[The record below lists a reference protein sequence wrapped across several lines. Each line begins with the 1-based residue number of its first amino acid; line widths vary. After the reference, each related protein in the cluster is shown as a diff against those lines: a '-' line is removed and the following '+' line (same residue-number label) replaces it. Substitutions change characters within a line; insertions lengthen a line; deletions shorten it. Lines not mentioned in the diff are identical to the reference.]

1 MTSVEIVEKIKRVLA
16 DPEGLTFGALSSLA
30 RDYASRCRR
39 LDERLGRAVACVHT
53 GALCEAA
60 RLVQDGNLLNEFQA
74 LSFENVDEWQAICR
88 QLGCDVA
95 AKVSADNGKEMQLF
109 YFSYEESRDLFA
121 RHRLLALQ
129 GAAPKDRLDVLYQ
142 LRAKFPKC
150 QSFIRSIGELEKA
163 REREIANDLKKI
175 DSSNPPEEFFRAA
188 LAELE
193 SPNRITPV
201 SQELLTNLHAWEA
214 FAASST
220 LTAQLRELLNRWAVA
235 YSENDEKAELTC
247 LNSYRTGVFAP
258 ALGYLEPDERETVEL
273 LQRHAAQIERREQ
286 ARAELK
292 RKTKELARASETLD
306 DVDKLSNLMATAEM
320 LAENAQMQL
329 DPALKAACA
338 RRVESLQLQKS
349 RRSTVVVT
357 AGAAILVLFS
367 VAALFSIYRAQTQRD
382 ANKAAETINSKL
394 DEFERNNVYAAL
406 EETAALVDRTG
417 KKHPNYKNTEA
428 YEKAEERFARVQEAE
443 NKRAARLNDE
453 MIKYANQ
460 LKNNELPPVASL
472 KDLCRTKDELD
483 KYEQLQKRYRKVES
497 ENSARVNDEFRTN
510 LETLAGDLEA
520 AKEKSG
526 GDAAPA
532 IAKARS
538 FLTSLRAT
546 QETSKIESTLIQE
559 LDAIETQLDGLEK
572 RFASR
577 QKDDE
582 FTRGLISQV
591 GSISAYSEKLGA
603 AALDGESAA
612 LFESAK
618 KDVENAARAERYN
631 LFIGKNGDPLAWAKN
646 ADAFAQFS
654 SIAEG
659 AKEMLDFAPEY
670 SELEEKIRDWR
681 GFSEAGG
688 FDKVE
693 KALREALEPY
703 SKKLYLYYDVVA
715 KEYVYL
721 NKIPTGP
728 NDAEVERQISKT
740 ETGKW
745 NKLSSFTDET
755 FHPEDFS
762 ETVQSQWHRELA
774 ERKFDGP
781 RDLIKYVAEFLNNVC
796 RATDAQLDPSIKV
809 KILKEVLESAA
820 QCPGLETAAERFE
833 EAYLDKEFVINFDPF
848 KYGKEAQANR
858 EIASAIWNEAR
869 SLSDLLKGVEKEF
882 EAAAAVSWPRYE
894 WVGFIDAAD
903 GEASVKLGD
912 SEAVR
917 KKLAKSAT
925 LWIARGDSPAVRC
938 GEFIDGKP
946 ELNSARDWAQYRW
959 TPVYQRAEP
968 NNQ

>member
-129 GAAPKDRLDVLYQ
+129 GAAPKDRLDVLYR

-193 SPNRITPV
+193 SPNRVTPA

-235 YSENDEKAELTC
+235 YSENDEKSELAC
-247 LNSYRTGVFAP
+247 LNRYRTGVFAP
-258 ALGYLEPDERETVEL
+258 ALGYVEPDERETIEL
-273 LQRHAAQIERREQ
+273 LQRHAAQIERRDQ

-292 RKTKELARASETLD
+292 RKTKELARASETFD

-349 RRSTVVVT
+349 RRSTVVMT

-382 ANKAAETINSKL
+382 ASKAAETINSKL

-406 EETAALVDRTG
+406 EEAAAFVERNG
-417 KKHPNYKNTEA
+417 QKHPNYKNTEA

-472 KDLCRTKDELD
+472 KSMCRTKDELN

-520 AKEKSG
+520 AKEKTG
-526 GDAAPA
+526 GDAGPA

-546 QETSKIESTLIQE
+546 QETSKIEGTLIQE

-612 LFESAK
+612 LVESAK

-654 SIAEG
+654 SMAEG

-681 GFSEAGG
+681 GFAEAGG
-688 FDKVE
+688 FDKLE
-693 KALREALEPY
+693 KALREALELY
-703 SKKLYLYYDVVA
+703 SKKLYLYYDGTQ
-715 KEYVYL
+715 YVYL
-721 NKIPTGP
+721 TEKPVADGDNS
-728 NDAEVERQISKT
+728 NVLRQIKANGDT
-740 ETGKW
+740 EKW
-745 NKLSSFTDET
+745 SVPSSWKEK
-755 FHPEDFS
+755 DFDRIT

-781 RDLIKYVAEFLNNVC
+781 RDLIKYVAEFLDKVY
-796 RATDAQLDPSIKV
+796 RATDEQLDPAIEV
-809 KILKEVLESAA
+809 KFLKDVFDGVGQCPGFEEANEIFKEAWLDNELSLDFDPFAPREEAQADRKIATAILKEA
-820 QCPGLETAAERFE
+820 G
-833 EAYLDKEFVINFDPF
+833 
-848 KYGKEAQANR
+848 
-858 EIASAIWNEAR
+858 

-882 EAAAAVSWPRYE
+882 EEAAAVSWPRYE
-894 WVGFIDAAD
+894 WVGFIDAAA

-912 SEAVR
+912 SETVR

-925 LWIARGDSPAVRC
+925 LWIARGDSPAVQC
-938 GEFIDGKP
+938 GEFVDGKP

-959 TPVYQRAEP
+959 TPVYQRVEP